1 MDNRIKVYFSTLSKY
16 KNKLLSILFFEI
28 YYTLKYRDYYYK
40 IHNHDLMTDALP
52 CPYFFLHEIS
62 KFIKKNSIS
71 NIIDLGSGTGR
82 VVNFLANS
90 TGKNI
95 TGYEVDQEL
104 INYSLSKKKYKNAN
118 FLKEDFTLLNFE
130 DHKIDCYIY
139 NSPLKKEEDMIEFI
153 RKIQNVKRKYFLLVI
168 NIDSHLDENKL
179 SKLFENFEMIKF
191 IKAGET
197 KTLRIYQNKL

>member
-90 TGKNI
+90 TLSFLGI
-95 TGYEVDQEL
+95 
-104 INYSLSKKKYKNAN
+104 SLP
-118 FLKEDFTLLNFE
+118 LLSTSF
-130 DHKIDCYIY
+130 
-139 NSPLKKEEDMIEFI
+139 PI
-153 RKIQNVKRKYFLLVI
+153 R
-168 NIDSHLDENKL
+168 S
-179 SKLFENFEMIKF
+179 
-191 IKAGET
+191 A
-197 KTLRIYQNKL
+197 RIAHVQ